1 LTLFPS
7 ALTVGEPPP
16 WRFCSRLDRKDWR
29 AVVELE
35 DELLEPVPPRSPI
48 NFWNAELSVDKVLDD
63 KVAEESVPLMSWLLL
78 KS

>member
-1 LTLFPS
+1 
-7 ALTVGEPPP
+7 
-16 WRFCSRLDRKDWR
+16 
-29 AVVELE
+29 VVELE